1 MSRVSLH
8 RLTEELKPYI
18 EEKDTVMRSS
28 IDPVKQVAITLYY
41 LSDEG
46 RVRKIIY
53 HGACSL
59 SNIAYLY
66 RFRGYVWT
74 LENATNSDTCGS
86 VKF

>member
-1 MSRVSLH
+1 
-8 RLTEELKPYI
+8 
-18 EEKDTVMRSS
+18 MRA

-53 HGACSL
+53 DGACSL

-66 RFRGYVWT
+66 RFRGCVWM
-74 LENATNSDTCGS
+74 LENATNSDTCGR
-86 VKF
+86 VKC